1 MDATGVG
8 RAVLHLFKQ
17 AHAEGELVVSPRPIT
32 ITSGSEPSKDGATV
46 PKQDLVARL
55 ETLLAAGRL
64 RVAPGLKLAP
74 EIRRELSAFRA
85 KVSGGGAHDDLVLAL
100 AIALWGA
107 DESSPEALE
116 KLTNLNRGLRGDNIY
131 DKIGMAERL
140 RMGRV
145 N

>member
-1 MDATGVG
+1 
-8 RAVLHLFKQ
+8 
-17 AHAEGELVVSPRPIT
+17 
-32 ITSGSEPSKDGATV
+32 
-46 PKQDLVARL
+46 VARL

-85 KVSGGGAHDDLVLAL
+85 KVSGTGHHAYEAGGGAHDDLVLAL
-100 AIALWGA
+100 AIALGGA